1 MNNRESARARDK
13 KQRRRVLLDEKHE
26 NFMAALRKWEML
38 AAGTKVKISGS
49 EEKKS
54 KQEHIRHIK
63 TTAKKCTKKCASRA
77 KLFFFSNQ
85 TFFFLPFSL
94 PSPFQVMLHGTICRT
109 IFSATQRCIIVAT
122 LFRMVAALF
131 QYCNTL
137 FWVTALLALNDFIF
151 CLSKF

>member
-1 MNNRESARARDK
+1 
-13 KQRRRVLLDEKHE
+13 
-26 NFMAALRKWEML
+26 ML

-85 TFFFLPFSL
+85 TFFF
-94 PSPFQVMLHGTICRT
+94 
-109 IFSATQRCIIVAT
+109 
-122 LFRMVAALF
+122 
-131 QYCNTL
+131 
-137 FWVTALLALNDFIF
+137 ALLVAVAVLGDVTRDDLQDDF
-151 CLSKF
+151 